1 VNPFWD
7 FRSGFYWVV
16 GLLVSFVLGF
26 LANVL
31 SAPRSKWY
39 LEWIAGRHLRSVL
52 RLGDDEVIIVIPHQ
66 SPSGTRRLPQMAV
79 EDVLAL
85 RNVFDVLSQLGIKHP
100 KIRHPENLVDPD
112 LKRNII
118 SIGGSSR
125 NVFTRK
131 ILELPVNGDLLEFA
145 NSATAPD
152 QVELRR
158 GSSMT
163 YTSPS
168 YSGMIKGPRAPSRD
182 IAIILRRP
190 NPKNETCSVIIVAGI
205 RGIGTWGASDHLRKQ
220 AKKLSARIAKNPG
233 KAVKDGF
240 LAVIEVAY
248 DNFDVV
254 QTKIKDVTT
263 VAQDA

>member
-1 VNPFWD
+1 MSPFSNFW
-7 FRSGFYWVV
+7 SGFYWVF

-31 SAPRSKWY
+31 AAPRSKWY
-39 LEWIAGRHLRSVL
+39 LEWISGRHLRSLL
-52 RLGDDEVIIVIPHQ
+52 RLGHDEVIIVISHQ

-100 KIRHPENLVDPD
+100 KIRHPENLSEPD

-118 SIGGSSR
+118 SIGGSNR
-125 NVFTRK
+125 NVFTK
-131 ILELPVNGDLLEFA
+131 KVLELTVNGDLLEFA
-145 NSATAPD
+145 SPTTPE

-168 YSGMIKGPRAPSRD
+168 YLATKEDPRAPSRD
-182 IAIILRRP
+182 IAFILRRP
-190 NPKNETCSVIIVAGI
+190 NPKNENCSVIILAGI
-205 RGIGTWGASDHLRKQ
+205 RGIGTWGAADHLRKQ
-220 AKKLSARIAKNPG
+220 AKRLNARIARNPG
-233 KAVKDGF
+233 NAVEDGF
-240 LAVIEVAY
+240 LAVLDVDY

-254 QTKIKDVTT
+254 QTKIKDITT